1 MYLLLNNEKKR
12 KIKFSGNV
20 TALLRKLALR
30 REEVVIKVNGK
41 IVPDDSTISNK
52 DTVKIIKVIFG
63 G

>member
-12 KIKFSGNV
+12 KIKLVATSPRVAETRSTTRGSGY
-20 TALLRKLALR
+20 
-30 REEVVIKVNGK
+30 KVNGK